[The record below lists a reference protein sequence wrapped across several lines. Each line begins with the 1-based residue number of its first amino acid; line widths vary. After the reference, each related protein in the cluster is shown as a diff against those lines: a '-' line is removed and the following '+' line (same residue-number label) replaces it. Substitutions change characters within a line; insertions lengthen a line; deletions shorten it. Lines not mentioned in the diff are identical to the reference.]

1 MNRKVQI
8 QYHRS
13 LVSLPAERTVGFER
27 TAEKTAEVGGGD
39 GRLCGGAE
47 HAVILGAGKM
57 EKEGIL

>member
-1 MNRKVQI
+1 
-8 QYHRS
+8 
-13 LVSLPAERTVGFER
+13 LVLLTAERTMEFER